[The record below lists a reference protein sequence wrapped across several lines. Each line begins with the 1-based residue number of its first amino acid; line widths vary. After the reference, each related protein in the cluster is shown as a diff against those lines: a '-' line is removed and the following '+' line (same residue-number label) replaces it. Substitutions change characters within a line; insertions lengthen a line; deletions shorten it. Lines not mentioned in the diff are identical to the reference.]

1 MQVCKTRTCVWT
13 CNGRPNGFA
22 SRLASSCKSQKV
34 VNFKHKKFTCNK
46 LVFTCVGWPN
56 AENRALNCT
65 WIWTQP
71 KSTQVIASQGTR
83 LVTKLNASQKVVFTC
98 ESVCPGLYDQ
108 YQTHFSFRGFHHKK
122 STEKCTKNL
131 HKPLSKPMLC
141 CFLST
146 EASYIIFWG
155 QVVLD

>member
-1 MQVCKTRTCVWT
+1 MEGKPIKIITTLPVLPLIPGQMESQINASCKTRTCVWT
-13 CNGRPNGFA
+13 CNGWPNGFA

-83 LVTKLNASQKVVFTC
+83 LVTWNKVEC
-98 ESVCPGLYDQ
+98 KSKISVDLWV
-108 YQTHFSFRGFHHKK
+108 R
-122 STEKCTKNL
+122 
-131 HKPLSKPMLC
+131 LSRALWSIPNTF
-141 CFLST
+141 FLSGFSPQ
-146 EASYIIFWG
+146 EKHRKMYKKLA
-155 QVVLD
+155 